1 MDIPEPA
8 LEVDGGRRGGLPLG
22 RRGSPDAWPSV
33 PAGPG
38 GAPGSPLRAA
48 GPARA
53 LGGLSCPCSNPHQPA
68 PVLGAAGSQV
78 SLSPA
83 TRRKLFEL
91 ARAFS
96 EKTKMRKSKRKHLLK
111 HQSYPCPAWH
121 WVAAPVDA
129 KGTESCAV
137 LPWATPSPGVGRALP
152 RPCCL
157 HGSLI
162 SGCHFLTPPP
172 PSWGAGQCQPALG
185 SEVVLPLFNFF
196 SGIILGESLVLPSKS
211 ANLSL
216 IS

>member
-22 RRGSPDAWPSV
+22 RRGSPAAWPSV

-38 GAPGSPLRAA
+38 GAPGSPLWAA

-53 LGGLSCPCSNPHQPA
+53 LGGPSCPCSNPHQPA

-111 HQSYPCPAWH
+111 HQSYPCP
-121 WVAAPVDA
+121 
-129 KGTESCAV
+129 GTGWRRRWM
-137 LPWATPSPGVGRALP
+137 PRALNP
-152 RPCCL
+152 ALCSLGLRPPQEWDGPFL
-157 HGSLI
+157 APAISTGSLI

-172 PSWGAGQCQPALG
+172 LAWGAGQCQPALG
-185 SEVVLPLFNFF
+185 SEVVLPLFNNF
-196 SGIILGESLVLPSKS
+196 SGVILGESLVLPSKS